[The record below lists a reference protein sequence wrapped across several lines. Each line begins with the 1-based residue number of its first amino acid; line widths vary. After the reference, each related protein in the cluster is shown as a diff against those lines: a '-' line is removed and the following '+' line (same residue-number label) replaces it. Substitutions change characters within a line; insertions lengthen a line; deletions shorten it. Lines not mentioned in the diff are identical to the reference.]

1 MISPARR
8 LIIIILVKV
17 GKGVKDS
24 FFGSTRIVN
33 LMLVIIF
40 LLGLG
45 IRLLDLTDLPKEFGM
60 QRQMY
65 SFIKARG
72 MYYAMARDVPEWKR
86 EVAIQQ
92 WQEQV
97 ALEPPIF
104 ERIVAFTYLIFGEH
118 MWIARVYSALFWLAG
133 GLALFMLARRLTSTD
148 GALVSLLYYLFLYFA
163 VLASRSF
170 QPDVLM
176 IALGL
181 YALWAFEHWV
191 ESNSWKWAV
200 TAGLLSGAAIFVKP
214 PIMGFFL
221 LGAFAVVLLSR
232 MGWRDTLRS
241 RQAWTV
247 ALLAALP
254 MILYLLIGLFVTK
267 SLGSQTALRFFPELW
282 TEGGF
287 YVRWN
292 NIIGNTAGAGAFL
305 LSLLAIFVADPRRFR
320 PMLMGLWL
328 GYLAYGFTLPHHV
341 TTHDYYQLPAI
352 MIIALSLSAVGEV
365 VFRKI
370 AELYPSGL
378 MARLAVL
385 GVILFAIGVEMWDV
399 RVFLLRK
406 DYRPEVTLW
415 QELGDKLGHTT
426 PVLGLT
432 ESYHLAYWGFQDVDE
447 WYLAADLNLRERANP
462 NFDIKAQF
470 FNRAA
475 GKKYFVV
482 TLADQF
488 DGQPEIK
495 ELVSQNFPIYEQG
508 PGYIIYDLEH
518 PFNNPQ

>member
-1 MISPARR
+1 M
-8 LIIIILVKV
+8 KE
-17 GKGVKDS
+17 S
-24 FFGSTRIVN
+24 FFGNNRIVN
-33 LMLVIIF
+33 GMLAIIF
-40 LLGLG
+40 SLALG
-45 IRLLDLTDLPKEFGM
+45 IRLFDLTDLPKEYGM

-72 MYYAMARDVPEWKR
+72 MYYEMAEQVPEWER
-86 EVAIQQ
+86 EIAVQQ
-92 WQEQV
+92 QQEQV
-97 ALEPPIF
+97 ALEPPVF

-118 MWIARVYSALFWLAG
+118 MWIARLYSALFWLAG

-148 GALVSLLYYLFLYFA
+148 GALVALLYYLFLYFA
-163 VLASRSF
+163 ILASRSF

-181 YALWAFEHWV
+181 YALWAFDHWV
-191 ESNSWKWAV
+191 ESKSWNWAV
-200 TAGLLSGAAIFVKP
+200 AAGLLSGAAIFVKP

-221 LGAFAVVLLSR
+221 LGAFAFVLLSV
-232 MGWRDTLRS
+232 MGWKEALGS
-241 RQAWTV
+241 QQAWTV
-247 ALLAALP
+247 AAFAALP
-254 MILYLLIGLFVTK
+254 TVLYLLIGVFVAK

-292 NIIGNTAGAGAFL
+292 NIIGNVAGGGAFL
-305 LSLLAIFVADPRRFR
+305 LSLLALFIADPRRFR
-320 PMLMGLWL
+320 PMLTGLWL
-328 GYLAYGFTLPHHV
+328 GYLVYGFTLPHHV

-352 MIIALSLSAVGEV
+352 MIIALALSAVGEV

-370 AELYPSGL
+370 SELYPHAFL
-378 MARLAVL
+378 ARLAL
-385 GVILFAIGVEMWDV
+385 LAVILFATGAEMWDV

-406 DYRPEVTLW
+406 DYRPEVTIW

-426 PVLGLT
+426 PVLALT
-432 ESYHLAYWGFQDVDE
+432 ESNHLAYWGFQDVDE

-470 FNRAA
+470 LDRAV

-488 DGQPEIK
+488 DAQPEIK
-495 ELVSQNFPIYEQG
+495 ELVTQTYPVYEEG

-518 PFNNPQ
+518 PLTNP

>member
-1 MISPARR
+1 M
-8 LIIIILVKV
+8 
-17 GKGVKDS
+17 KDS
-24 FFGSTRIVN
+24 FFGNSRVVN
-33 LMLVIIF
+33 LMLAMIF
-40 LLGLG
+40 LLALG
-45 IRLLDLTDLPKEFGM
+45 IRLLDLTDLPKEYGM

-72 MYYAMARDVPEWKR
+72 MYYEIARDVPGWKQKI
-86 EVAIQQ
+86 AIQQ

-97 ALEPPIF
+97 ALEPPVF
-104 ERIVAFTYLIFGEH
+104 ERIVAFTYLLFDEH
-118 MWIARVYSALFWLAG
+118 MWIARIYSALFWLAG

-148 GALVSLLYYLFLYFA
+148 GALVSLLYYLFLYFGI
-163 VLASRSF
+163 LSSRSF
-170 QPDVLM
+170 QPDPLM

-181 YALWAFEHWV
+181 YALWAFDHWV
-191 ESNSWKWAV
+191 ESNSWKWAM

-221 LGAFAVVLLSR
+221 LGAFAVTLLSR
-232 MGWRDTLRS
+232 MGLMNTLRS

-254 MILYLLIGLFVTK
+254 TVLYLLSGLFVTK

-287 YVRWN
+287 YVRWK
-292 NIIGNTAGAGAFL
+292 NIIGNTAGGGAFT
-305 LSLLAIFVADPRRFR
+305 LSLLAIFLADPRRFR
-320 PMLMGLWL
+320 PLLIGLWL
-328 GYLAYGFTLPHHV
+328 GYLVYGFTLPHHV

-352 MIIALSLSAVGEV
+352 MIIALSLAAVGEV

-370 AELYPSGL
+370 AELYPRAG
-378 MARLAVL
+378 MARLAL
-385 GVILFAIGVEMWDV
+385 LALILFAISAEMWEV
-399 RVFLLRK
+399 RVFLVRK
-406 DYRPEVTLW
+406 NYRPEVTLW
-415 QELGDKLGHTT
+415 EELGDRLGHTT

-432 ESYHLAYWGFQDVDE
+432 ESNHLAYWGFQDVDE
-447 WYLAADLNLRERANP
+447 WYLAADINLRERANP

-470 FNRAA
+470 FNRAE
-475 GKKYFVV
+475 GKKYFIV

-495 ELVSQNFPIYEQG
+495 GLVTQTYPVYEEG

-518 PFNNPQ
+518 PLTTP

>member
-1 MISPARR
+1 M
-8 LIIIILVKV
+8 KE
-17 GKGVKDS
+17 S
-24 FFGSTRIVN
+24 FFGNTRVVN
-33 LMLVIIF
+33 SMLVIIF
-40 LLGLG
+40 ALALG
-45 IRLLDLTDLPKEFGM
+45 IRMLDLTDLPKEFGM

-72 MYYAMARDVPEWKR
+72 MYYEMAPALPEWKR
-86 EVAIQQ
+86 EIAIQQ

-97 ALEPPIF
+97 ALEPPVF
-104 ERIVAFTYLIFGEH
+104 ERIVAFTYLLLGEH
-118 MWIARVYSALFWLAG
+118 MWIARIYSGLFWLAG

-148 GALVSLLYYLFLYFA
+148 GALVALLYYLFLYFA
-163 VLASRSF
+163 ILASRSF

-181 YALWAFEHWV
+181 YALWAFDHWV
-191 ESNSWKWAV
+191 VSNSWKWAI

-214 PIMGFFL
+214 PIMGIFL
-221 LGAFAVVLLSR
+221 LGAFTFVLLSR
-232 MGWRDTLRS
+232 MSLKDALRA

-254 MILYLLIGLFVTK
+254 MVLYLLIGLFVTK

-282 TEGGF
+282 TEGAF

-292 NIIGNTAGAGAFL
+292 NIIGNVAGAGAFL
-305 LSLLAIFVADPRRFR
+305 LSLLAVFVADPNRFR
-320 PMLMGLWL
+320 PMLIGLWL
-328 GYLAYGFTLPHHV
+328 GYLAYGFSLPHHV

-365 VFRKI
+365 VFRRI
-370 AELYPSGL
+370 VELYPHTVL
-378 MARLAVL
+378 ARLAL
-385 GVILFAIGVEMWDV
+385 LAIILLAIGAEMWDV

-406 DYRPEVTLW
+406 DYRQEVTLW
-415 QELGDKLGHTT
+415 EQLGDKLGHTT

-432 ESYHLAYWGFQDVDE
+432 ESNHLAYWGFQDIDE
-447 WYLAADLNLRERANP
+447 WYLASDLNLRERANP
-462 NFDIKAQF
+462 NFDLEAQF
-470 FNRAA
+470 LNRAA

-495 ELVSQNFPIYEQG
+495 AFVTQHYPLYEEG

-518 PFNNPQ
+518 PLNNPQ